1 MLCSLPRVCV
11 CVVIQSHITKIL
23 TRINSFCTL
32 VDTGNTYAV
41 KKIFVSSLIYFGV
54 CFRFVVIVAPL
65 IAVVVN
71 VVVFYADKNIV
82 VFVA

>member
-1 MLCSLPRVCV
+1 M
-11 CVVIQSHITKIL
+11 
-23 TRINSFCTL
+23 
-32 VDTGNTYAV
+32 DTGNTYAV